1 MGLGLIFVSVTAFRN
16 VNQTPGEAVDR
27 AFFNAVEKTTS
38 QLLKIV
44 LLPLDFLIT
53 CKDALVSMIMFPFR
67 LISASVSRAGQLG
80 KTLLE
85 SAQDWILWLIQLPA
99 RFLSSLLS
107 GSEQILRKAYT
118 NLTDRLSRW
127 WFALDTSIFD
137 TLFQKLELLLSGPMH
152 RVKMQWIILNHQLSD
167 KILWAENFGFQ
178 IMQDL
183 LVKCERAL
191 ESLISESVHRVESLI
206 SEPVD
211 KVKFRWMIL
220 NRQVSERILVVE
232 KFGERIMQ
240 KVLPAWD
247 RAISRVTDLQSR
259 VAKLS
264 TSLQQEGNK
273 YAVMLTRE
281 YHSLNRN
288 LAALANLVEDWIE
301 RIAGIDFRSK

>member
-44 LLPLDFLIT
+44 LLPLDFLIA

-127 WFALDTSIFD
+127 WLALDTSIFD

-220 NRQVSERILVVE
+220 NRQVSDRILVVE